1 MGDIRKPTALK
12 KLAGNPGKRPLPE
25 NEPVYADAPTSPPK
39 WLNRRAVKL
48 WNTYAHQLANNGML
62 NETNR
67 EFLAAYCQ
75 LVASFI
81 EEQEAGNTP
90 DLKKLQQ
97 MRLMAREFG
106 FTPSSQAGVCAPVKP
121 KETDGKARFFN

>member
-12 KLAGNPGKRPLPE
+12 KLAGNPGKRPLPD
-25 NEPVYADAPTSPPK
+25 NEPVYADTSTSPPK
-39 WLNRRAVKL
+39 WLNKRAANL

-81 EEQEAGNTP
+81 EEQEAGKAP

-106 FTPSSQAGVCAPVKP
+106 FTPSSQAGVSAPAKP